1 MYVVYIDESRRD
13 DRNRVV
19 LGGIVI
25 HDKYIQNVNNIFTN
39 IILSEVNRI
48 VNENKISSDDLIIHM
63 KEFINDKDMVNKL
76 LKNIGIRR
84 DEITE
89 IKRRIIF
96 NIVEALGNMDRKEVF
111 AVATRIE
118 KRLTLDLKY
127 KFALKFV
134 LERIAMNIKRE
145 EPILVVF
152 DTPGRDFRA
161 NEIYETYR
169 RWIVGGIIDEGDK
182 RPSFTDLRMRYF
194 NEILTSREG
203 DRIHRAESF
212 FTLIE
217 IFLYLFITKN

>member
-25 HDKYIQNVNNIFTN
+25 HDKYIQSVNNIFTN
-39 IILSEVNRI
+39 TILSEVNRI
-48 VNENKISSDDLIIHM
+48 VNVNKISSDDLIIHM

-84 DEITE
+84 DKITE

-118 KRLTLDLKY
+118 KHLTLDLK
-127 KFALKFV
+127 
-134 LERIAMNIKRE
+134 I
-145 EPILVVF
+145 
-152 DTPGRDFRA
+152 
-161 NEIYETYR
+161 
-169 RWIVGGIIDEGDK
+169 
-182 RPSFTDLRMRYF
+182 
-194 NEILTSREG
+194 
-203 DRIHRAESF
+203 
-212 FTLIE
+212 
-217 IFLYLFITKN
+217 

>member
-1 MYVVYIDESRRD
+1 MYIVYIDESRRD

-84 DEITE
+84 DQITE

-96 NIVEALGNMDRKEVF
+96 NIVEALADF
-111 AVATRIE
+111 LSA
-118 KRLTLDLKY
+118 
-127 KFALKFV
+127 
-134 LERIAMNIKRE
+134 LERYSQNHLLKNK
-145 EPILVVF
+145 PVVLVSV
-152 DTPGRDFRA
+152 
-161 NEIYETYR
+161 
-169 RWIVGGIIDEGDK
+169 
-182 RPSFTDLRMRYF
+182 SSDLF
-194 NEILTSREG
+194 
-203 DRIHRAESF
+203 
-212 FTLIE
+212 
-217 IFLYLFITKN
+217 K